1 MQLYDAKFSFYYALL
16 LSSKN
21 DNHRTAKVFYTT
33 EIHCSMVEKNSISS
47 INQSIRTRRQN
58 VNMEAQPTNKLLKV
72 KVDGGKFG
80 ENNGKF
86 SIENLL

>member
-1 MQLYDAKFSFYYALL
+1 
-16 LSSKN
+16 
-21 DNHRTAKVFYTT
+21 
-33 EIHCSMVEKNSISS
+33 MVEKNSISS